1 MDFDLNDEQRM
12 LKDSVDRLMAD
23 QYGFEQRKVLAKGEE
38 GFSRKMWQQFAA
50 LGFLG
55 LPFSEEDG
63 GFGGT
68 PVETMILME
77 AFGGGLVLEPF
88 LASIVLGGGLLR
100 HGGTKA
106 QKQALLPGLIG
117 GELLLAFAHTERFS
131 RYDLSSVATT
141 AKLDGD
147 GFVLNGAKGVV
158 LHGDSADTL
167 IVSARLSGNDRD
179 RDGIGL
185 FLVDGKAAGVSR
197 RGYATQDGLRAAEI
211 ELKNVRVAKDVQ
223 LKGGIEL
230 IERVTDEAIAALAA
244 EAVGAMDKLQGM
256 TIDYLKTR
264 QQFGITIGSF
274 QALQHRGAEMFIAL
288 EQARSMAILGAMS
301 VQEADEAERRRTI
314 QAVKIQIGRS
324 ARFVGQQAVQ
334 LHGGIGITMEYAAGH
349 YFKRLTMIDTLFGD
363 ADHHL
368 GKLAEAGGLLVA

>member
-12 LKDSVDRLMAD
+12 LKDSVDRLVAD
-23 QYGFEQRKVLAKGEE
+23 QYGFEQRKALGKSDE
-38 GFSRKMWQQFAA
+38 GFSRKMWQQYAE

-55 LPFSEEDG
+55 LPFAEEDG

-68 PVETMILME
+68 AVETMILME

-106 QKQALLPGLIG
+106 QKEALLPGLIG

-141 AKLDGD
+141 AKPDGD

-158 LHGDSADTL
+158 LHGDSADRL
-167 IVSARLSGNDRD
+167 IVSARLSGNERD

-185 FLVDGKAAGVSR
+185 FIVDGKAAGVSR
-197 RGYATQDGLRAAEI
+197 HGYPTQDGLRAAEV
-211 ELKNVRVAKDVQ
+211 ELKNVRVAKDAQ

-244 EAVGAMDKLQGM
+244 EAVGAMDKLHGM